1 MATNKVTSNVLKAFA
16 FSRLQ
21 ELLALSEAL
30 RRNGKSLDDVRRY
43 IELRRSAME
52 KKEKIISVVMARRC
66 PECGEMMKIA
76 PVNTGHR
83 DQTGDDSTFVWICS
97 VCWHEEWTNKP
108 LRKIIHD
115 LHGGQA
121 PKMVSVNTADPPQVV
136 NEGCKPKPP
145 AHCRR
150 VRRPGR
156 RRRKR

>member
-1 MATNKVTSNVLKAFA
+1 MISNILKAIPFA
-16 FSRLQ
+16 RLQ
-21 ELLALSEAL
+21 NLLSILDTIIQNGYTEEDLRIYILRKRNAIAQRERIKLALL
-30 RRNGKSLDDVRRY
+30 RNCPKCGKRMQLY
-43 IELRRSAME
+43 
-52 KKEKIISVVMARRC
+52 
-66 PECGEMMKIA
+66 
-76 PVNTGHR
+76 PVNTNSG
-83 DQTGDDSTFVWICS
+83 DQTGDDSTFVWICPA
-97 VCWHEEWTNKP
+97 CRHEEWTNKP

-115 LHGGQA
+115 LHGGRA

>member
-1 MATNKVTSNVLKAFA
+1 VLKAFA

-121 PKMVSVNTADPPQVV
+121 PKAFSADVVQPPSMV
-136 NEGCKPKPP
+136 EGGYGRAPKPATQRTHHRGRP
-145 AHCRR
+145 SRR
-150 VRRPGR
+150 WR
-156 RRRKR
+156 RR